1 MLANLEDKV
10 KVIADRCVLAHLLT
24 AIGTTNNS
32 GFCFPFFLIFF
43 SFKSKL
49 AILNLCK

>member
-1 MLANLEDKV
+1 MLASLEDKV
-10 KVIADRCVLAHLLT
+10 KVTADRRVLANLLT
-24 AIGTTNNS
+24 AIGMTNNS

-43 SFKSKL
+43 PFKNKL